1 MWKPAISHFQHTEEM
16 RISPMFLYKK
26 KRKGRS
32 NRKLHEAEG
41 IDCNQPDIIT
51 LWRTFNISS

>member
-1 MWKPAISHFQHTEEM
+1 MGAGSVSFPAHGGDENQLRVFY
-16 RISPMFLYKK
+16 RKG
-26 KRKGRS
+26 RKGRS
-32 NRKLHEAEG
+32 NSKLHEAEG